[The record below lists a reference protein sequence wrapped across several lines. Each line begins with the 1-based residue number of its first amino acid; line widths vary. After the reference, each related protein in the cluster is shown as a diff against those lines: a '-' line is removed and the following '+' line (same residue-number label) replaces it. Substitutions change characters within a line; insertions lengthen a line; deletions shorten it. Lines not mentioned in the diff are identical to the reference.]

1 MAFSDVQDSLAEPII
16 EVGGSDT
23 LWAEPIIE
31 VCVTD
36 IVLKALFTSIF
47 YTICRL
53 SYSFLLI

>member
-1 MAFSDVQDSLAEPII
+1 MAEPII

-36 IVLKALFTSIF
+36 IVLKALGLLNID
-47 YTICRL
+47 
-53 SYSFLLI
+53 FLCL